1 MRCACAPCLLRPW
14 RSWRWELTAQTSA
27 APPEQVELDD
37 FAPLFADVEDGLGL
51 FVNISRDDYC
61 EWVDGGF
68 VGPPPVDQT
77 ISVQLKETGK
87 GAVVAS
93 FEGDLS
99 IELWRFDPDVPP
111 LVDPCVDTD
120 AQSGPWATGTAH
132 VQANDNDFDGSHTRT
147 NSFGV
152 RGQGTVEDAS
162 GGTWHFSWTDRLQ
175 VTKDDEFRER
185 VANFNLH
192 PIG

>member
-1 MRCACAPCLLRPW
+1 MRMRAVLVAALAVLV
-14 RSWRWELTAQTSA
+14 LGVTAQTSA

-37 FAPLFADVEDGLGL
+37 FFPLFADVENGLGL
-51 FVNISRDDYC
+51 FVNIGRDDYC

-185 VANFNLH
+185 TSNFNLH

>member
-1 MRCACAPCLLRPW
+1 MRMRTVLVAAMAVLALALG
-14 RSWRWELTAQTSA
+14 LTAQTSA

-37 FAPLFADVEDGLGL
+37 FSPLFADVENGLGL
-51 FVNISRDDYC
+51 FVNIGRDDYC

-68 VGPPPVDQT
+68 VGPPPVEQT

-93 FEGDLS
+93 FQGDLS

-132 VQANDNDFDGSHTRT
+132 IVANDNDFDGSLTRT

-162 GGTWHFSWTDRLQ
+162 GGTWHLSWTDRVQ
-175 VTKDDEFRER
+175 ITKDDEFRER
-185 VANFNLH
+185 TSNFNLH

>member
-1 MRCACAPCLLRPW
+1 MRMRTVLVAAMAALALALG
-14 RSWRWELTAQTSA
+14 LTAQTSA

-37 FAPLFADVEDGLGL
+37 FSPLFADVEDGLAL
-51 FVNISRDDYC
+51 FVNIGRDDYC

-120 AQSGPWATGTAH
+120 AQNGPWATGTAH

-175 VTKDDEFRER
+175 ITKDDEFRER